1 MGLLLTVLVILLI
14 DFLLQSFLFFVLEI
28 FRRKFKAKSIG
39 CIFVIFRKRV
49 TISFCIV
56 LFVVLRFFFLLDEE
70 ERVSTIAQGFT
81 LGNTEFTGYVTEE
94 PTEKHGKSV
103 VAVSV
108 LGGLP
113 GYRSNILVNLPS
125 FHNLKIG
132 QVCKFEGALVEPEN
146 FLEFDYKE
154 YLERK
159 NIYLISENP
168 NFECRNIKEIRKGFF
183 LRNILTDFKSD
194 LVENVDAVLSEP
206 QSSLLVGILFGQK
219 RLFSN
224 VFDGYVRMA
233 GVSHVVAASGYN
245 VSILVIAIG
254 TAFGFLKSRL
264 KITASLIAVWCF
276 TLLSGLSSSIIR
288 ACIMLTISLLALFYG
303 RGNSV
308 HISLPL
314 TTTIFLLFDPYILY
328 DIGFQL
334 SLSATFGL
342 VYISPILQKIAE
354 KLFQK
359 RKFLIL
365 EQYVIPTMSC
375 TISTLPVS
383 VSIFQTFSIWSVPA
397 NTFILPIIENTMLW
411 GFLSILTQFLNK
423 PLSYLLYTVVN
434 IQLKYFEFVV
444 NKIGETNIGVIEL
457 SSKISSFV
465 GISLLLVVLFLCVF
479 FYPLENEKQ
488 NHYLKNI

>member
-1 MGLLLTVLVILLI
+1 MLI
-14 DFLLQSFLFFVLEI
+14 YFLLQSSLFVVLEV
-28 FRRKFKAKSIG
+28 FRRRFKAKSIG
-39 CIFVIFRKRV
+39 CIFVIFRRRAF
-49 TISFCIV
+49 ISFCIV
-56 LFVVLRFFFLLDEE
+56 LFVVLRFFCLFGREE
-70 ERVSTIAQGFT
+70 SISRITKSFT
-81 LGNTEFTGYVTEE
+81 LGNTKFTGYVTEE
-94 PTEKHGKSV
+94 VSEKHGKSTTTI
-103 VAVSV
+103 AV
-108 LGGLP
+108 LEGLP
-113 GYRSNILVNLPS
+113 EYDANILVNYPS
-125 FHNLKIG
+125 YYNLTIG
-132 QVCKFEGALVEPEN
+132 QVCKFEGMLVEPEN

-154 YLERK
+154 YLKRK
-159 NIYLISENP
+159 NIYLISDNP
-168 NFECRNIKEIRKGFF
+168 GFECQNIEEIRKGFF
-183 LRNILTDFKSD
+183 LRNILTDLKYN
-194 LVENVDAVLSEP
+194 LIKNVDLVLSEP

-245 VSILVIAIG
+245 VSILVVAIG
-254 TAFGFLKSRL
+254 TAFGFLKSRI
-264 KITASLIAVWCF
+264 KITVSLIAIWCF

-303 RGNSV
+303 RGNSI

-328 DIGFQL
+328 DVGFQL

-342 VYISPILQKIAE
+342 VYISPILQKITE

-397 NTFILPIIENTMLW
+397 NTFILPIIE
-411 GFLSILTQFLNK
+411 
-423 PLSYLLYTVVN
+423 
-434 IQLKYFEFVV
+434 
-444 NKIGETNIGVIEL
+444 
-457 SSKISSFV
+457 
-465 GISLLLVVLFLCVF
+465 
-479 FYPLENEKQ
+479 
-488 NHYLKNI
+488 